1 MTRPTQ
7 ARMNNSEIHVDFM
20 IGSDRA
26 CRHRI
31 TRDGGEI
38 PLLRDGAWQML

>member
-1 MTRPTQ
+1 
-7 ARMNNSEIHVDFM
+7 MNNSEIHVDFM
-20 IGSDRA
+20 IGSDQLA
-26 CRHRI
+26 VTGI